1 VFNFHTIKEIDC
13 CSLIMYTVSI
23 DVGTKNLAY
32 VIFNRDLRIVE
43 WEVVDI
49 SKKPTSGLIAYL
61 QSLFVN
67 DTYNADTIDTVL
79 IEKQPNRNVKMRVVE
94 NTLTIFF
101 HMSGMRKIL
110 NYSAKNKLGELGKT
124 IKGAKNYSV
133 RKKYGIFM
141 CLSFL
146 KSKDPDKLP
155 HFEGHKKKDDLADCL
170 LQGISYVNA
179 NLIGELSKCILV
191 I

>member
-1 VFNFHTIKEIDC
+1 
-13 CSLIMYTVSI
+13 MYTVSI

-32 VIFNRDLRIVE
+32 VIFNRDLRISK

-49 SKKPTSGLIAYL
+49 SKKTTSGLIAYL

-67 DTYNADTIDTVL
+67 ETYNAETIDTVL

-101 HMSGMRKIL
+101 HMSGMRKVL

-124 IKGAKNYSV
+124 IKGVKNYSL
-133 RKKYGIFM
+133 RKKYGIYM
-141 CLSFL
+141 CSSFL
-146 KSKDPDKLP
+146 KSKDPEQLSL
-155 HFEGHKKKDDLADCL
+155 FESHKKKDDLADCL
-170 LQGISYVNA
+170 LQGVSYVDA